1 MSKRNGNTIAIATSE
16 ETIEARKLLGL
27 NLKTIER
34 ELSKLEKIS
43 EGESY
48 PLAPEHMSALV
59 QYAKTLVAVDK
70 NKKEHPDEDDEGD
83 ELRNLSD
90 QELTELA
97 KKVIFEK
104 NEKKKK

>member
-1 MSKRNGNTIAIATSE
+1 MKETSNE
-16 ETIEARKLLGL
+16 AVEARELLSL
-27 NLKTIER
+27 NLRTIER
-34 ELSKLEKIS
+34 ELNKIERIS
-43 EGESY
+43 QSDQNY
-48 PLAPEHMSALV
+48 PLAPEHMTALV